1 MEESILISRFAVTA
15 PCLVDYGMH
24 IGTRIR
30 KARVEA
36 GLEQAELAERIGV
49 SPNTVWKWEAQQAA
63 PRSALVEK
71 LAAALGKPVGWIY
84 GEGTSEVTIAGV
96 AVSGPAEKLAAI
108 VAALNAGDAA
118 QTEAANL
125 QGTGEHSGAFFVA
138 QKSQKKC
145 LTI

>member
-71 LAAALGKPVGWIY
+71 LAAALGKPVGWLY

-108 VAALNAGDAA
+108 VAALNAGDPPRLRPPIYKAP
-118 QTEAANL
+118 ESIPVL
-125 QGTGEHSGAFFVA
+125 FLLRKKVR
-138 QKSQKKC
+138 KSA
-145 LTI
+145 